1 MPASS
6 VPVTLASLLGM
17 TRTLIWLVTVPIFS
31 LYTIGSVVGGGTVSC
46 VGAEVSDIFRL
57 REGVVFGSVSELF
70 FLQPENIPTTI
81 STIRIR
87 LKPFL
92 SLQALEKF
100 MA

>member
-1 MPASS
+1 M
-6 VPVTLASLLGM
+6 
-17 TRTLIWLVTVPIFS
+17 
-31 LYTIGSVVGGGTVSC
+31 GSVVGGGAVSW
-46 VGAEVSDIFRL
+46 VGAEVSEISRL
-57 REGVVFGSVSELF
+57 REGAVFGSVSELF

>member
-1 MPASS
+1 
-6 VPVTLASLLGM
+6 M

-31 LYTIGSVVGGGTVSC
+31 LYTIGSVVVGGTVSW